1 MAGPIGQARG
11 QAMIE
16 LMVMAT
22 LVLVLVSAGVALSG
36 TIMKMFK
43 HNFLAPSSKDDIPQ
57 DDLVNSPELKKY
69 IRFFPHLS
77 QRESLN
83 QLKSEGYS
91 IEQKFSVP
99 QGLILLLKK
108 ENSHLALIEN
118 AEGRL
123 AVYDQTH

>member
-43 HNFLAPSSKDDIPQ
+43 HNSTVFQRRHSA
-57 DDLVNSPELKKY
+57 
-69 IRFFPHLS
+69 RRLS
-77 QRESLN
+77 
-83 QLKSEGYS
+83 
-91 IEQKFSVP
+91 
-99 QGLILLLKK
+99 
-108 ENSHLALIEN
+108 
-118 AEGRL
+118 
-123 AVYDQTH
+123 